1 MLREKTVE
9 YLEGALK
16 KAQEDLARIE
26 RGIDKFI
33 NVDHRDR
40 LALKEHIRLYESGYD
55 LNKEIVKR
63 VEAEVVCSE
72 LAQMIWSEQRKI
84 DERMG
89 KI

>member
-1 MLREKTVE
+1 MLREKT
-9 YLEGALK
+9 
-16 KAQEDLARIE
+16 
-26 RGIDKFI
+26 
-33 NVDHRDR
+33 DHRDR